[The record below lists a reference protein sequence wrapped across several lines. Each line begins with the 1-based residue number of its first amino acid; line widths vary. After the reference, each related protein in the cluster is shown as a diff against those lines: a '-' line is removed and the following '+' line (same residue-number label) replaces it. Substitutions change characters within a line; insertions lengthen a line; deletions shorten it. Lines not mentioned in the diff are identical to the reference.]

1 MRMIQKLK
9 ALEKA
14 VVFLRWATDAEFGK
28 IKYVG
33 SDFIEFEILDMDTME
48 YSETVLIN
56 SQLILEV
63 MISGFEVSRVIAELS
78 AKITPSHIDLGNL
91 SAE

>member
-9 ALEKA
+9 GLEKA
-14 VVFLRWATDAEFGK
+14 VVFLRWATDAQFGRL
-28 IKYVG
+28 KYVG
-33 SDFIEFEILDMDTME
+33 DDFIEFEILDTDSME

-63 MISGFEVSRVIAELS
+63 IVSGYEVARVIAEIS
-78 AKITPSHIDLGNL
+78 VNMESNN
-91 SAE
+91 

>member
-33 SDFIEFEILDMDTME
+33 DDFIEFEILDMDDME
-48 YSETVLIN
+48 YTETVLIN

-63 MISGFEVSRVIAELS
+63 IISGSEISRVTAELS
-78 AKITPSHIDLGNL
+78 ARITPADLDITPWGV
-91 SAE
+91 

>member
-14 VVFLRWATDAEFGK
+14 VVFIRWATDGQFGK
-28 IKYVG
+28 LKYVG
-33 SDFIEFEILDMDTME
+33 SDFIEFEILDMDSME
-48 YSETVLIN
+48 YVETVLIN

-63 MISGFEVSRVIAELS
+63 IVSGFEVSRVIAEM
-78 AKITPSHIDLGNL
+78 SHKMEIADLGNNL
-91 SAE
+91 N

>member
-9 ALEKA
+9 GLERA
-14 VVFLRWATDAEFGK
+14 VVFLRWATDSQFGR

-33 SDFIEFEILDMDTME
+33 EDFIEFEVLDTDSME
-48 YSETVLIN
+48 YTEVVLIN

-63 MISGFEVSRVIAELS
+63 IVSGYEVARVIAEI
-78 AKITPSHIDLGNL
+78 AVNL
-91 SAE
+91 SADE

>member
-9 ALEKA
+9 ALERA

-33 SDFIEFEILDMDTME
+33 EDFIEFDVLDMDTME
-48 YSETVLIN
+48 YGDTVLIN

-63 MISGFEVSRVIAELS
+63 MISGFEVSRVIAEVSSRIPAADTDIL
-78 AKITPSHIDLGNL
+78 KP
-91 SAE
+91 

>member
-9 ALEKA
+9 SLERA
-14 VVFLRWATDAEFGK
+14 VVFLRWATDAQFGR

-33 SDFIEFEILDMDTME
+33 EDFIEFEILDTDSME
-48 YSETVLIN
+48 YTETILIN

-63 MISGFEVSRVIAELS
+63 IVSGYEVARVIAEI
-78 AKITPSHIDLGNL
+78 AVNL
-91 SAE
+91 TQDDK

>member
-14 VVFLRWATDAEFGK
+14 VVFLRWATDGQFGK

-33 SDFIEFEILDMDTME
+33 SDFIEFEVLDMETME
-48 YSETVLIN
+48 YTETVLIN
-56 SQLILEV
+56 SQLLLEV
-63 MISGFEVSRVIAELS
+63 IVSGFEVSRVIAEM
-78 AKITPSHIDLGNL
+78 SHKMEIADLGNGL
-91 SAE
+91 

>member
-9 ALEKA
+9 GLEKA
-14 VVFLRWATDAEFGK
+14 VVFLRWATDAQFGR

-33 SDFIEFEILDMDTME
+33 DDFIEFEVLDTDSVE
-48 YSETVLIN
+48 YTETVLIN

-63 MISGFEVSRVIAELS
+63 IISGYEVARMIAEIS
-78 AKITPSHIDLGNL
+78 VNMTKS
-91 SAE
+91 E

>member
-14 VVFLRWATDAEFGK
+14 VVFIRWATDAQFGK
-28 IKYVG
+28 LKYVG
-33 SDFIEFEILDMDTME
+33 SDFIEFEILDMDSME
-48 YSETVLIN
+48 YVETVLIN

-63 MISGFEVSRVIAELS
+63 IVSGFEVSRVIAEM
-78 AKITPSHIDLGNL
+78 SHKMDIPDLNNI
-91 SAE
+91 SNN